1 LPSAEVEFK
10 RDLTV
15 KLPLPVRPDD
25 DDDEMCADDVAVCQS
40 MTSQDGGGEE
50 WTVVDGPLRLTRNS
64 VAFDTRTMSK

>member
-1 LPSAEVEFK
+1 VEFK

-25 DDDEMCADDVAVCQS
+25 DDEICADDVAVCQS

-50 WTVVDGPLRLTRNS
+50 WKVVDGPLRLTRNS